1 VTVPEDLASLVE
13 VSSLALSP
21 DGARLAVA
29 TRRADLATDADERRV
44 VLFEHAAGSWARSA
58 VPVLTGS
65 LPAWS
70 PAGDLLALVEHGA
83 SGGGRLV
90 VHDLVLRQRHELLD
104 WPDEVERLAFSPSGR
119 LLGFVGRRPVPP
131 PGVVLAGRPAPP
143 RVLRRLQYRMDS
155 TGWTADRPRH
165 CYALELGAALT
176 GAAPGEAVLRN
187 LSGTAFDDADLVW
200 LGGDESWAFVSRRH
214 AGREWDLVS
223 DIFVGEAGDGRRAAA
238 EPGADRRGD
247 DAADAADA
255 ARWHTESAHIRRLT
269 AGDRLWGPL
278 AYDATSQR
286 IVARYQLVAEFP
298 CDEKL
303 AVIDP
308 VSGALD
314 ELPIGVERSLT
325 GPLVVSLPTLAP
337 GRPSEA
343 RPASAAAR
351 PGPDAGQAFSLLAD
365 AGSVQLVQRSAD
377 PAVDRDAAAGQSPS
391 PLSRLSGPG
400 VVTAFDVAGG
410 TVALG
415 GRFAGQP
422 AVVQV
427 MRPARAGTGG
437 TGADGRREPVTL
449 YEPNAGYAEATGLLE
464 PTYVGAKAGDGTDLD
479 CWVLLPG
486 PGTEIAGAALYV
498 PGGGGQWG
506 GADYVH
512 DFQVFASA
520 GIAVIFGNAR
530 GSGGYGEGWMR
541 TVCGPHNP
549 RFPGTGWGGVDRSD
563 MLTITSAVLER
574 YPQLPRD
581 KVAVLGG
588 SYGGLMAA
596 LLGFTSE
603 QFCAVIA
610 ERGPFDLQQMA
621 ATSDEGAWFFDAY
634 IGASAEED
642 PAQYAF
648 SSVMSYVD
656 GVKQPVLILHSEEDL
671 RCPVQQAEELFTALR
686 RRDADV
692 TFVRFP
698 GESHELSRSGGPVHR
713 VQRIQII
720 RDWLVAR
727 LSGTTAAFEQQA

>member
-1 VTVPEDLASLVE
+1 MTVPQDLASLVE
-13 VSSLALSP
+13 VSALALSP
-21 DGARLAVA
+21 DGSRLAVA
-29 TRRADLATDADERRV
+29 SRRADLALDADEHRV
-44 VLFEHAAGSWARSA
+44 ALFERAGESWSPSA
-58 VPVLTGS
+58 VPVVTGS

-70 PAGDLLALVEHGA
+70 PAGDLLALVENGPE
-83 SGGGRLV
+83 GGSRLV
-90 VHDLVLRQRHELLD
+90 VHDLVLRQRRELLA
-104 WPDEVERLAFSPSGR
+104 WPDQVEQLAFSPSGR
-119 LLGFVGRRPVPP
+119 LLGVVARRPRPAS
-131 PGVVLAGRPAPP
+131 GIVLAGRGSPP
-143 RVLRRLQYRMDS
+143 RVLRHLQYRMDS
-155 TGWTADRPRH
+155 VGWTADRRRH
-165 CYALELGAALT
+165 CYAIELGALA
-176 GAAPGEAVLRN
+176 GAGHSGGAPGQPGLRN
-187 LSGTAFDDADLVW
+187 LSGTDFDDAQLTW
-200 LGGDESWAFVSRRH
+200 LGSDEAWAFVSRRH
-214 AGREWDLVS
+214 ERREWDIVS
-223 DIFVGEAGDGRRAAA
+223 DVFVGGWDEGG
-238 EPGADRRGD
+238 G
-247 DAADAADA
+247 A
-255 ARWHTESAHIRRLT
+255 ARISQLT
-269 AGDRLWGPL
+269 TSERLWGPL
-278 AYDATSQR
+278 AWDGASGR
-286 IVARYQLVAEFP
+286 IVARYQLVGEFP
-298 CDEKL
+298 CDERL
-303 AVIDP
+303 ASLDP
-308 VSGALD
+308 STGEVA
-314 ELPIGVERSLT
+314 ELPIGVERSLA
-325 GPLVVSLPTLAP
+325 GPLAVSARLSGSGGAP
-337 GRPSEA
+337 ERG
-343 RPASAAAR
+343 
-351 PGPDAGQAFSLLAD
+351 DAYSLLAD
-365 AGSVQLVQRSAD
+365 AGSLQLVQRATFAHD
-377 PAVDRDAAAGQSPS
+377 DATVAEAGHPVRAPHDDREVGAA
-391 PLSRLSGPG
+391 PLLRRLSGPG
-400 VVTAFDVAGG
+400 VITAFDVAGS
-410 TVALG
+410 TVALA
-415 GRFAGQP
+415 GRFSGRP

-427 MRPARAGTGG
+427 RDLGIPTAEA
-437 TGADGRREPVTL
+437 EPTTI

-464 PTYVGAKAGDGTDLD
+464 PVYVGTTTEDGTHLD

-498 PGGGGQWG
+498 PGGGSQWG

-512 DFQVFASA
+512 DFQVLASA

-563 MLTITSAVLER
+563 MLAITSAVLNR

-686 RRDADV
+686 RREADV

-727 LSGTTAAFEQQA
+727 LSGTMAAFEQQA